1 MRIYTVPVGPFEMNC
16 YLVAGDHKPQCLV
29 IDPGDETQR
38 LIDIIAK
45 NDLKPERIIN
55 THNHVDHLLRVATF
69 KKHYQIPFH
78 ICEKDLPLLESL
90 QEQALLFG
98 LDETEIPEVD
108 SFVKDG
114 DRFKLGELEYSIC
127 ETPGHSPG
135 SVCILFP
142 GHVFVGDVLF
152 QDSIGRTDLYQGDYD
167 QLIKSIKEKLL
178 VLPDDTIVYPG
189 HGPATTIG
197 QEKKYNPF
205 LK

>member
-16 YLVAGDHKPQCLV
+16 YLVADDHNPQCLV

-38 LIDIIAK
+38 LIDIIEQ
-45 NDLKPERIIN
+45 NNLKPERIIN
-55 THNHVDHLLRVATF
+55 THNHVDHLLRVAEF
-69 KKHYQIPFH
+69 KKHYKISFH

-98 LDETEIPEVD
+98 LDETEIPVVD

-114 DRFKLGELEYSIC
+114 DQFNLGDLNYSIC

-135 SVCILFP
+135 SICILFP

-152 QDSIGRTDLYQGDYD
+152 QDSIGRTDLYQGDYN
-167 QLIKSIKEKLL
+167 QLIRSIKEKLL
-178 VLPDDTIVYPG
+178 VLPDETIVYPG
-189 HGPATTIG
+189 HGPTTTIG
-197 QEKKYNPF
+197 QEKRYNPF

>member
-1 MRIYTVPVGPFEMNC
+1 MRIFTMPVGPLEMNC
-16 YLVAGDHKPQCLV
+16 YIVAEDHAPTSLI

-38 LIDIIAK
+38 LINLIDENGLI
-45 NDLKPERIIN
+45 PERIIN
-55 THNHVDHLLRVATF
+55 THNHVDHLLRVAEF
-69 KKHYQIPFH
+69 KQHYKIPFH

-90 QEQALLFG
+90 KEQALLFG

-108 SFVKDG
+108 SYVKDN
-114 DRFKLGELEYSIC
+114 DQFKLGDLNYSIC

-152 QDSIGRTDLYQGDYD
+152 QGSIGRTDLYQGDYD
-167 QLIKSIKEKLL
+167 QLIQSIKEKLL
-178 VLPDDTIVYPG
+178 TLPDETMVYPG
-189 HGPATTIG
+189 HGPSTTIG
-197 QEKKYNPF
+197 FEKKNNPF